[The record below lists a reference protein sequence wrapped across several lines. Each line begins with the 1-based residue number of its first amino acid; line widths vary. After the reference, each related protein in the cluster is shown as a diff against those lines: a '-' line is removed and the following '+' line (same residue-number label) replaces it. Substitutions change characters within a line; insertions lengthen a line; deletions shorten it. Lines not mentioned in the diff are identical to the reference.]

1 MKYSQ
6 IEFGR
11 SSTLLVTMLL
21 NTLNAVS
28 DTKDLFRQTVMNQP
42 THFLKFVLMMLFT
55 VLAVSRLEAQQQ
67 LRITRSIDWKEPQ
80 KRAISQYD
88 VQKIVYFENAQ
99 YLDYTQLIPW
109 FGEVIQQTNAGA
121 VSKANLEQPIYTA
134 LTTEESALISPAI
147 ILNEEPLLEVNTVY
161 EKKKPFISIQL
172 QPIRKKNGV
181 LEKLVSFQLVIN
193 FASSP
198 GSTNVNRATTTTSVL
213 STGNWHK
220 IGVTSTGIHK
230 ISKSFLN
237 SAGVNTNV
245 DPRNFRL
252 YGNGGAQLPERNDNY
267 YPDDL
272 VENAIYVSGESDG
285 AFNDNDFI
293 LFYAQGPISWKYDI
307 TKGIFRHNKNIYADT
322 AWYFITTGLGPGKRL
337 EQQAQST
344 ASPTATVTTFDD
356 YAVIENDEENFIKS
370 GRRWFGNRMEMVTSH
385 SFSFNFPNIVA
396 GTHKLISTLAARNS
410 SPSSFS
416 ISVANQLFTQT
427 VSSVSVSNYLDSYAK
442 DSELIST
449 FSASSPSIPVSVT
462 KQNQSAIGWIDF
474 LNLNVKRNLIF
485 SGSQIAFRTIQQ
497 TAPGAVLDF
506 QLSNAS
512 AGLKIWEVSNLYDIR
527 EQQYS
532 LSGSALN
539 FVVSGDTLRNFVAF
553 NPGGN
558 FSSPIFGG
566 NVPNQNLHGTAQ
578 VDMIILTT
586 PQLSGAAKTLARHHE
601 TFDGMNVLVVDNLN
615 LIYNE
620 FSSGKQD
627 ISAIRNFVK
636 MFYDR
641 ALLAEEEPKYLLLFG
656 DGSYDPRNRIAG
668 NTNLIPTFESY
679 ESMAP
684 IGSYA
689 SDDYFGLLDANE
701 GGGAGLSGNL
711 DIDIG
716 RIPTASPEE
725 ATAFVNKI
733 IHYATSQSCMN
744 DWRNIICFVSDDDE
758 NGEDHTV
765 QCELVSGVIQNDH
778 PVYNIDKIYV
788 DAFQQQAGAG
798 GQRYPDA
805 NVAINN
811 RVERGALMMNYAG
824 HGGEA
829 SLALERIVTIPEI
842 NQWESYNNMP
852 LFMTATCEF
861 TRFDNPELV
870 SAGEYMIMNPIGG
883 AIALYST
890 IRLTFSTTNKQL
902 NTSVCD
908 TIFKLSNG
916 QHLRVGDALRCGKNR
931 VPSSFNNRSFG
942 LFGDPAL
949 MLAFPPLNVI
959 TTEINNTATSTI
971 PDTLSALGL
980 VTIKGYVAN
989 ESGSKATDFNGVII
1003 PTVFDKP
1010 IAMRTLQNDGPSTP
1024 LRTFQL
1030 QKNIIFRGPATVS
1043 NGDFS
1048 FSFVV
1053 PQDIQFN
1060 TGLGKISYYARK
1072 NNSLTDAHGN
1082 YNNVIVGGFSTNPIT
1097 DNKGPSIRLAMNND
1111 QFVSGGMTNES
1122 PDFLAYVEDD
1132 IGINTVGTG
1141 IGHDITA
1148 VLDANSSNPIVLNDF
1163 YEAEQDNFR
1172 KGKVRYPFKNL
1183 SEGPHTITFK
1193 VWDVANNSST
1203 ASIDFVVVK
1212 SEELALSHVLNYPNP
1227 FTTNTEFFFEYNQPG
1242 ISVDVTI
1249 QVFTISGKL
1258 VKTLESTMNNSGFRS
1273 DPISWNGLD
1282 DYGDR
1287 IGRGVY
1293 VYRLKVRTTDGK
1305 VAEKY
1310 EKLVIL

>member
-1 MKYSQ
+1 MQYTQK
-6 IEFGR
+6 ENRR
-11 SSTLLVTMLL
+11 SSTLLVSMMLNRL
-21 NTLNAVS
+21 KLLSSTHETFL
-28 DTKDLFRQTVMNQP
+28 QIVMNF
-42 THFLKFVLMMLFT
+42 TNNYRKVLWVILLSMIGLPNL
-55 VLAVSRLEAQQQ
+55 VAQQQ
-67 LRITRSIDWKEPQ
+67 LKIKRSIDWKEPQ

-88 VQKIVYFENAQ
+88 VQKIVYFEGAQ
-99 YLDYTQLIPW
+99 YPDNTQIIPW
-109 FGEVIQQTNAGA
+109 FGEVIQQSNAGI
-121 VSKANLEQPIYTA
+121 VSNANLEQPVYTT
-134 LTTEESALISPAI
+134 LSSQESALISSSMVQ
-147 ILNEEPLLEVNTVY
+147 NDEPLLEVKTVY

-172 QPIRKKNGV
+172 QPFRKKNGV
-181 LEKLVSFQLVIN
+181 LEKLVSFQLAIN
-193 FASSP
+193 FASNPEVAKMSR
-198 GSTNVNRATTTTSVL
+198 STTTTSVL
-213 STGNWHK
+213 SGGNWHK
-220 IGVTSTGIHK
+220 IGVTSSGIHR
-230 ISKSFLN
+230 ISKSFL
-237 SAGVNTNV
+237 SAAGINTSV
-245 DPRNFRL
+245 DPRNFRI
-252 YGNGGAQLPERNDNY
+252 YGNGGAQLPERNDTY

-272 VENAIYVSGESDG
+272 VENAIFFSGEADG
-285 AFNDNDFI
+285 TFNENDFI

-322 AWYFITTGLGPGKRL
+322 AWYFITTDLGPGRRL
-337 EQQAQST
+337 EQQAQSS
-344 ASPTATVTTFDD
+344 AAPTETVTTFDD
-356 YAVIENDEENFIKS
+356 YAVIENEEENFIKS
-370 GRRWFGNRMEMVTSH
+370 GRRWFGNRMEMVTSY
-385 SFSFNFPNIVA
+385 SFNFNFPNIVS
-396 GTHKLISTLAARNS
+396 GTHKLISMLAARNS
-410 SPSSFS
+410 SASSFS
-416 ISVANQLFTQT
+416 ISVANQLFSQS
-427 VSSVSVSNYLDSYAK
+427 VNPVSVSNYLDSYAK

-449 FSASSPSIPVSVT
+449 FSASSPSISVSVT
-462 KQNQSAIGWIDF
+462 KQNQSGIGWIDF
-474 LNLNVKRNLIF
+474 LNLNVKRNLVF
-485 SGSQIAFRTIQQ
+485 SGSQVAFRTIQQ
-497 TAPGAVLDF
+497 TAPGAVLDY
-506 QLSNAS
+506 QLSNAPS
-512 AGLKIWEVSNLYDIR
+512 GLKIWEVSNLYDIR

-532 LSGSALN
+532 LSGSSLN
-539 FVVSGDTLRNFVAF
+539 FVVTGDTLRNFVAF
-553 NPGGN
+553 NPGGS
-558 FSSPIFGG
+558 FASPVFGG
-566 NVPNQNLHGTAQ
+566 NVPIQNLHGTSQ

-586 PQLSGAAKTLARHHE
+586 PQLSSAARALAKHHE
-601 TFDGMNVLVVDNLN
+601 TFDGMQVLVVDNLN

-641 ALLAEEEPKYLLLFG
+641 ALLAEDEPKYLLLFG
-656 DGSYDPRNRIAG
+656 DGSYDPKNRIAG
-668 NTNLIPTFESY
+668 NTNLIPTYESY
-679 ESMAP
+679 ESLAP

-689 SDDYFGLLDANE
+689 SDDFFGLLDASE
-701 GGGAGLSGNL
+701 GGGTGLSGNL

-725 ATAFVNKI
+725 AIAFVNKV

-744 DWRNIICFVSDDDE
+744 DWRNIVCFVSDDDE

-778 PVYNIDKIYV
+778 PVYNIDKIYI
-788 DAFQQQAGAG
+788 DAYQQEAGAG
-798 GQRYPDA
+798 GQRYPDV
-805 NVAINN
+805 NNAINN

-842 NQWESYNNMP
+842 NQWESFDNMP
-852 LFMTATCEF
+852 LFITATCEF
-861 TRFDNPELV
+861 TRFDNPELT

-902 NTSVCD
+902 NASVCD
-908 TIFKLSNG
+908 TIFKLTNG
-916 QHLRVGDALRCGKNR
+916 KHLRVGDALRCGKNR
-931 VPSSFNNRSFG
+931 VPSTFNNRSFG
-942 LFGDPAL
+942 LFGDPAM
-949 MLAFPPLNVI
+949 MLAFPPLDVV
-959 TTEINNTATSTI
+959 TTEINNMTASAI

-980 VTIKGYVAN
+980 VTIKGYIAN
-989 ESGSKATDFNGVII
+989 ESGSKASDFNGVII

-1010 IAMRTLQNDGPSTP
+1010 ITMRTLQNDGPTTP

-1030 QKNIIFRGPATVS
+1030 QKNIIFRGPATIS

-1060 TGLGKISYYARK
+1060 LGLGKISYYARK
-1072 NNSLTDAHGN
+1072 NNSLIDAHGN
-1082 YNNVIVGGFSTNPIT
+1082 YNNLIVGGFSSNPIT
-1097 DNKGPSIRLAMNND
+1097 DNKGPSIRLFMNND

-1148 VLDANSSNPIVLNDF
+1148 ILDANSSNPIILNDF

-1183 SEGPHTITFK
+1183 AEGPHTITFK

-1203 ASIDFVVVK
+1203 ASIDFIVVK

-1227 FTTNTEFFFEYNQPG
+1227 FTTHTEFFFEYNQPG
-1242 ISVDVTI
+1242 VSVDVNI

-1258 VKTLESTMNNSGFRS
+1258 VKTLESSMTNSGYRS

-1293 VYRLKVRTTDGK
+1293 VYRLKVRTSDGK